1 MVVLSWSSS
10 LIIKSDCPTKC
21 GEIPI
26 SFPFGIGAGCY
37 LDDRYA
43 VNCRSG
49 KPFLASLNLELLN
62 ISLEA
67 NTILVNHPVFNT
79 CVGAASMESANLENS
94 PFFFSH
100 TRNILSGRGC
110 YFLAY
115 INHNEIYAGCYSSC
129 SLEGDPTAVCLG
141 INCCQ
146 SRIPLSLQ
154 LFKASVETTTDDD
167 DIVKQCKLV
176 FVVQEEWIVRKK
188 WNPGNSK
195 AVPVVLDWGIHN
207 SSFHPLNITT
217 STSHCNDFANS
228 TSTNAT
234 FANKSFST
242 STTASNSLVHQCSC
256 KGGFQGNPYLLQGC
270 QDIDECKNKSICTP
284 KMSCRNV
291 IGSYECYPRLINTTL
306 VILGVATGLPS
317 LLLVLLGACRLHIL
331 IKRRKNIKLKE
342 KYFKC
347 LLMQQHLT
355 SYDGCG
361 DRGKLFKSKE
371 LDKATNH
378 FNVDRILGRGGQ
390 GTVYKGMLADGKII
404 AVKKPKAIDER
415 KLEEFINEV
424 AILSQ
429 INHRNVVKLLGC
441 CLETEVPLLVYEF
454 IPNGTLY
461 QYLHAQNEEFP
472 LTWERRLQI
481 AVEVAEALSYLHSAA
496 SLPIYHRDVK
506 SANILLDDKYRA
518 KVADFGTSR
527 SIAIDQTHVTTKVQ
541 GTFGYL
547 DPEYFRSSQ
556 FTDKSDV
563 YSFGVVLLEL
573 LTGQKPIFS
582 IGLEEGIG
590 LVTHF
595 MVSMQEDNLFDILDP
610 QVKQLGKKEEI
621 VTIADLAKSC
631 LNMNGKKRPMM
642 KEVAMVLEGIQ
653 ASQKDNGNVQQDY
666 EEVEHERTEITEGW
680 DVISTSTEGP
690 ITIGVMSGASTS
702 DKVVEDAC
710 TS

>member
-10 LIIKSDCPTKC
+10 LIFKPDCPTKC

-26 SFPFGIGAGCY
+26 SYPFGIGAGCY
-37 LDDRYA
+37 LDDWYA
-43 VNCRSG
+43 VNCRSS
-49 KPFLASLNLELLN
+49 KPFLASINLELLN

-79 CVGAASMESANLENS
+79 CVSA
-94 PFFFSH
+94 
-100 TRNILSGRGC
+100 GRGC
-110 YFLAY
+110 YSLVY
-115 INHNEIYAGCYSSC
+115 INHNETYAGCFCSC
-129 SLEGDPTAVCLG
+129 LIKGDPTACLG
-141 INCCQ
+141 NNCCH
-146 SRIPLSLQ
+146 STIPPFLQ
-154 LFKASVETTTDDD
+154 FFNASVEVTTEDP
-167 DIVKQCKLV
+167 DIVKQCKHV

-195 AVPVVLDWGIHN
+195 AVPVVLDWGIHY
-207 SSFHPLNITT
+207 SSFHRLKT
-217 STSHCNDFANS
+217 STSRCNDFANS

-234 FANKSFST
+234 LANKSFST
-242 STTASNSLVHQCSC
+242 STTASNSLVYQCNC
-256 KGGFQGNPYLLQGC
+256 KGGFQGNPFNLQGC
-270 QDIDECKNKSICTP
+270 Q
-284 KMSCRNV
+284 
-291 IGSYECYPRLINTTL
+291 
-306 VILGVATGLPS
+306 GVATGFPS
-317 LLLVLLGACRLHIL
+317 LLLVLLGAWRLHII
-331 IKRRKNIKLKE
+331 IKRRKDIKLKD
-342 KYFKC
+342 KYFKRNGGS
-347 LLMQQHLT
+347 LLQQLT
-355 SYDGCG
+355 SSDGNVN
-361 DRGKLFKSKE
+361 RSKLFNSKE
-371 LDKATNH
+371 LDKATDH

-415 KLEEFINEV
+415 KIEEFINEV

-472 LTWERRLQI
+472 LTWERHLQI
-481 AVEVAEALSYLHSAA
+481 AVEVAGALSYLHSAA

-527 SIAIDQTHVTTKVQ
+527 SIDIDQTPVTTKVQ

-573 LTGQKPIFS
+573 LTGQKPIIS
-582 IGLEEGIG
+582 IGLEEGKS
-590 LVTHF
+590 LVNHF
-595 MVSMQEDNLFDILDP
+595 MDSMQEDNLFDILDP

-621 VTIADLAKSC
+621 VTIANLANSC

-653 ASQKDNGNVQQDY
+653 ASSQKDNGNVQQDY
-666 EEVEHERTEITEGW
+666 EEAEHERTEITECW
-680 DVISTSTEGP
+680 DVISTSTG
-690 ITIGVMSGASTS
+690 
-702 DKVVEDAC
+702 
-710 TS
+710 

>member
-1 MVVLSWSSS
+1 MLFQLMVVLSPSSS
-10 LIIKSDCPTKC
+10 QIIKPGCQKKC

-26 SFPFGIGAGCY
+26 SYPFGIGAGCY
-37 LDDRYA
+37 LDDSFA
-43 VNCRSG
+43 INCRSS
-49 KPFLASLNLELLN
+49 KAFLARINLEVLN

-79 CVGAASMESANLENS
+79 CGSAVDSKVSANLENS

-100 TRNILSGRGC
+100 TRNKLFGQGC

-115 INHNEIYAGCYSSC
+115 INHNQTYAGCYSSC
-129 SLEGDPTAVCLG
+129 FLERDPTTVCLG
-141 INCCQ
+141 IHCCH
-146 SRIPLSLQ
+146 SPIPPFLQ
-154 LFKASVETTTDDD
+154 FFNASVEVTTDNP
-167 DIVKQCKLV
+167 DIVEECRLV
-176 FVVQEEWIVRKK
+176 FVVQEDWLLRKK

-207 SSFHPLNITT
+207 SSFHLLNITT
-217 STSHCNDFANS
+217 STSTSHCNVF
-228 TSTNAT
+228 TNAK

-242 STTASNSLVHQCSC
+242 STTASNSPFYQCNC
-256 KGGFQGNPYLLQGC
+256 NRGFQGNPYLLKGC
-270 QDIDECKNKSICTP
+270 K
-284 KMSCRNV
+284 
-291 IGSYECYPRLINTTL
+291 
-306 VILGVATGLPS
+306 GVVTGLPS
-317 LLLVLLGACRLHIL
+317 LLLVLIGAWRLHIM
-331 IKRRKNIKLKE
+331 IKRRKNIKVKE

-355 SYDGCG
+355 LYDGSG
-361 DRGKLFKSKE
+361 DRGRLFKSKE

-378 FNVDRILGRGGQ
+378 FNVNRILGRGGQ
-390 GTVYKGMLADGKII
+390 GTVYKGMLTDGKII
-404 AVKKPKAIDER
+404 AVKKPKEIDER
-415 KLEEFINEV
+415 KHEEFINEV

-441 CLETEVPLLVYEF
+441 CLETEVPLIVYEF

-472 LTWERRLQI
+472 LTWERRLKI
-481 AVEVAEALSYLHSAA
+481 ALEVAGALSYLHSAA

-506 SANILLDDKYRA
+506 SANILLDNKYAA

-573 LTGQKPIFS
+573 LTGQKPIIS
-582 IGLEEGIG
+582 IGLEEGKS
-590 LVTHF
+590 LVNHF
-595 MVSMQEDNLFDILDP
+595 MDSMQEDNLFDILDP

-621 VTIADLAKSC
+621 VTIANLVNNC
-631 LNMNGKKRPMM
+631 LNVNGKKRPTM

-653 ASQKDNGNVQQDY
+653 ASSQKDNGNVQQDY
-666 EEVEHERTEITEGW
+666 EEVEYETHERTEITECW
-680 DVISTSTEGP
+680 DVDTTSTG
-690 ITIGVMSGASTS
+690 
-702 DKVVEDAC
+702 
-710 TS
+710 

>member
-1 MVVLSWSSS
+1 MLFQLMVVLSPSSS
-10 LIIKSDCPTKC
+10 VIIKPGCPTKC

-37 LDDRYA
+37 LDDSYA
-43 VNCRSG
+43 VSCRSS
-49 KPFLASLNLELLN
+49 KPFLASISLEVLNF
-62 ISLEA
+62 SLEA

-79 CVGAASMESANLENS
+79 CVSAGDSKESANLENS

-100 TRNILSGRGC
+100 TRNILFGQGC
-110 YFLAY
+110 YFLGY
-115 INHNEIYAGCYSSC
+115 IKHNETFAVCFSSC
-129 SLEGDPTAVCLG
+129 FIKGDPTAECLG

-154 LFKASVETTTDDD
+154 VFNATVEITTGED
-167 DIVKQCKLV
+167 DITRKQCKLV

-207 SSFHPLNITT
+207 SSFHLLNITT
-217 STSHCNDFANS
+217 SSSHCNDF
-228 TSTNAT
+228 TNAK
-234 FANKSFST
+234 FANKSLST
-242 STTASNSLVHQCSC
+242 STTASNSLVHQCNC

-270 QDIDECKNKSICTP
+270 QDIDECKNKSICGPT
-284 KMSCRNV
+284 MSCRNV
-291 IGSYECYPRLINTTL
+291 IGSYKCNPRLNTTM

-317 LLLVLLGACRLHIL
+317 LLLVLLGAWRLHII
-331 IKRRKNIKLKE
+331 IKRRKKVKLKE

-355 SYDGCG
+355 LYDGCG
-361 DRGKLFKSKE
+361 DRGKVFKSKE
-371 LDKATNH
+371 LDKATNY
-378 FNVDRILGRGGQ
+378 FNVNRILGRGGQ

-441 CLETEVPLLVYEF
+441 CLETEVPLIVYEF

-461 QYLHAQNEEFP
+461 QYLHAQNEDFP

-481 AVEVAEALSYLHSAA
+481 AIEVAGALSYLHSAA

-527 SIAIDQTHVTTKVQ
+527 SLAIDQTHVTTKVQ

-573 LTGQKPIFS
+573 LTGQKPIIS
-582 IGLEEGIG
+582 IGLEEGKS
-590 LVTHF
+590 LVNHF
-595 MVSMQEDNLFDILDP
+595 MDSMQEDNLFDILDP
-610 QVKQLGKKEEI
+610 QVKQLEKKEEI
-621 VTIADLAKSC
+621 VTIANLANSC
-631 LNMNGKKRPMM
+631 LNTNGKKRPTM

-653 ASQKDNGNVQQDY
+653 ASSQKDNGNVQQDY
-666 EEVEHERTEITEGW
+666 EEVEHERTEITECW
-680 DVISTSTEGP
+680 DVDTTSTG
-690 ITIGVMSGASTS
+690 
-702 DKVVEDAC
+702 
-710 TS
+710 